1 MTTIDTIE
9 DLLQVLDENP
19 AWVEA
24 LRARLLTREL
34 VELPEKFA
42 SFVARMDKFV
52 AETNKFVAEMNKF
65 VAATNK
71 RFDDLEQQLASF
83 VAEMG
88 KFVAATNKRFDNLE
102 QRLDKS
108 IAATNKRFDDL
119 EQRLDKS
126 IAATNKRFDDLEQRL
141 DKSIAT
147 TNKRFDGLEVRMQSI
162 QDDVGIL
169 KGAHARSAAIRE
181 ASDIARDM
189 GLWRVKTLTQDDLWR
204 LIDFA
209 DTADIPTN
217 ELRSFRRA
225 DLIMEATD
233 QEGAT
238 CYIAVEI
245 SFTVNGRDTSRA
257 VRNAGLL
264 TKFSGQPAQA
274 AVAGLRGDERIQGSI
289 ESGEV
294 FWYQLDPEVLEA
306 E

>member
-42 SFVARMDKFV
+42 SFVAEMDKFV
-52 AETNKFVAEMNKF
+52 V
-65 VAATNK
+65 
-71 RFDDLEQQLASF
+71 
-83 VAEMG
+83 
-88 KFVAATNKRFDNLE
+88 ATNKRFDNLE
-102 QRLDKS
+102 QQLASFVARMDKFVV
-108 IAATNKRFDDL
+108 ATNKRFDSL
-119 EQRLDKS
+119 EAR
-126 IAATNKRFDDLEQRL
+126 T
-141 DKSIAT
+141 
-147 TNKRFDGLEVRMQSI
+147 QSI
-162 QDDVGIL
+162 QDDVGLL

-181 ASDIARDM
+181 ASSIARDM
-189 GLWRVKTLTQDDLWR
+189 GLRRMKTLTQDDLWR

-245 SFTVNGRDTSRA
+245 SFTVNGRDTGRA

-264 TKFSGQPAQA
+264 TKFSGRPAHA
-274 AVAGLRGDERIQGSI
+274 AVAGLRGDKRIQGSI

-294 FWYQLDPEVLEA
+294 FWYQLDPEVMEV